1 MWWRSVGLKAI
12 YDQWRAT
19 VGLGLFMAVYAGF
32 LIAVYPT
39 IASIVQIRDIFDK
52 LPPAFRALFAP
63 GGVDITTPEGYIA
76 TEFFSVV
83 GPLLFF
89 AYTIAI
95 AGSATAGE
103 EEKGTIDL
111 LMALPVPR
119 WRVVLEKYVSVVVGT
134 VLLGVIL
141 LGGMALG
148 GLVAGLQLHLEGLA
162 AIVASAVLLAL
173 LFGALALL
181 LGAWTGRRTLS
192 IGVAF
197 GLAIVAYFVYS
208 FSLLVDL
215 LEPVRPLSPYTYYI
229 GDNPL
234 VNGLLPANV
243 AVLGVTTIV
252 LVVLAVIAFQRRDLR
267 V

>member
-1 MWWRSVGLKAI
+1 MWWRSVGLKAF

-52 LPPAFRALFAP
+52 LPDAFRALFAP

-103 EEKGTIDL
+103 EERGTLDL

-119 WRVVLEKYVSVVVGT
+119 WRVVLEKYVSIVVGT
-134 VLLGVIL
+134 VLLGAIL

-148 GLVAGLQLHLEGLA
+148 GVIAGLQLHLEGLA

-192 IGVAF
+192 IGLAF
-197 GLAIVAYFVYS
+197 ALAITAYFVYS
-208 FSLLVDL
+208 FSQLVEL

-234 VNGLLPANV
+234 VKGLLPANV
-243 AVLGVTTIV
+243 AVLAITTLV
-252 LVVLAVIAFQRRDLR
+252 LVALAVIAFQRRDLR